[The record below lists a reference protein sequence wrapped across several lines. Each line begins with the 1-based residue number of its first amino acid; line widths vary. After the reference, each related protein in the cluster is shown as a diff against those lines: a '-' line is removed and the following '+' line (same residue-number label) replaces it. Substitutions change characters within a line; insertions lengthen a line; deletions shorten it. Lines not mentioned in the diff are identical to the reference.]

1 MIILGFYLIAV
12 TIKGIIFVSEH
23 SPFIKIHP
31 ITPGKTWLNS
41 FLFQLTLAVIATTS
55 MLHMLVITFPEYL
68 RGADLVLVMDSVLSG
83 MQFVGFFLRNKIFI
97 YAYLVMVGLS
107 FFFAGWKILCSNTK
121 S

>member
-1 MIILGFYLIAV
+1 
-12 TIKGIIFVSEH
+12 
-23 SPFIKIHP
+23 
-31 ITPGKTWLNS
+31 
-41 FLFQLTLAVIATTS
+41 